1 MTWRSMVKNWDLKL
15 LSLVLAVIVWCGV
28 TGGRTAEVQ
37 LTASVEIAP
46 LPPGLSVAGPVPS
59 RVAITVSG
67 PKILLL
73 KLRSERIIIPLDA
86 RGAGEGTTL
95 FTGLDQRLKLPRG
108 VTVTRIY
115 PAAIEV
121 RLAPTAAVQKR

>member
-1 MTWRSMVKNWDLKL
+1 MKRRGMGKNWDLKL

-37 LTASVEIAP
+37 LTAPVEISA

-59 RVAITVSG
+59 KVEITVSG
-67 PKILLL
+67 PQILLL
-73 KLRSERIIIPLDA
+73 KLRGERIIIPLDA
-86 RGAGEGTTL
+86 RGAGEGTIL
-95 FTGLDQRLKLPRG
+95 FTGLDQRLKLPRR

-121 RLAPTAAVQKR
+121 RLAPSATVQKP